1 MPLCIWNTLNEQIGV
16 PQIAVYYDL
25 DFRFLEFQI
34 SMEGK
39 IDER

>member
-1 MPLCIWNTLNEQIGV
+1 MPLCIWNTLNE
-16 PQIAVYYDL
+16 QIAVYYDL

-39 IDER
+39 IDERKHI